1 MSPYS
6 HGPPIHLLSPNRR
19 PLVLIDTAKLRTK
32 IGYRALRHVGW
43 AIASALCAGDAVRG
57 RMLNSSKKSS
67 TSAAHAVAA
76 DTRLVIVTPNGEHD
90 SETWKPGGGNYF
102 YELFTSAQEAY
113 GEEHVE
119 IFLVDE
125 NAAPET
131 WHAPLVQRL
140 ISTRASH
147 CLAFVESD
155 PGQAG
160 PWHWNEF
167 ALRARHAW
175 SGAFVGVL
183 TDGVYLL
190 HQLRATRFRRAMPQ
204 SIFVAIDVESSSYA
218 GYVPARTIFG
228 PCFLP
233 ISDSSIEAL
242 SDSTAM
248 SDEREFDLVFV
259 GKVYPNR
266 EGFLDELR
274 SSGIRIGINPHR
286 PDPAVRPGYGDY
298 VRGLR
303 QGLFTLNLSEAGG
316 MPVPQLKSRMLE
328 GPLFGTIVCTD
339 ESSLG
344 RRFFDHNQFVTFT
357 TAGELQQAIAPL
369 LANPQKLVEVRD
381 AAHSHARQIASS
393 AFWSTVERG
402 LAENDLPNLDTRSPR

>member
-1 MSPYS
+1 MLLTYPFSES
-6 HGPPIHLLSPNRR
+6 LSPLPINTR
-19 PLVLIDTAKLRTK
+19 KLRTR

-43 AIASALCAGDAVRG
+43 AIAPALCAGDAVRG
-57 RMLNSSKKSS
+57 RRLNSSQKRS
-67 TSAAHAVAA
+67 TTAAQSKATN
-76 DTRLVIVTPNGEHD
+76 TRLVIVTPNGEHD

-102 YELFTSAQEAY
+102 YELFTSAQEVY

-131 WHAPLVQRL
+131 WYAPLVQRL

-167 ALRARHAW
+167 ALRARHVW
-175 SGAFVGVL
+175 SGAFIGVL

-286 PDPAVRPGYGDY
+286 PDPAVRPEYGDY

-303 QGLFTLNLSEAGG
+303 QGLFTVNLSEAGG

-339 ESSLG
+339 ESSLA
-344 RRFFDHNQFVTFT
+344 RRFFDANQFITFA
-357 TAGELQQAIAPL
+357 TAGELMQAIAPL
-369 LANPQKLVEVRD
+369 LANPQKFAEVRA
-381 AAHSHARQIASS
+381 AAHAHARQIASS

-402 LAENDLPNLDTRSPR
+402 LAENDLPNLDTRSPG

>member
-1 MSPYS
+1 M
-6 HGPPIHLLSPNRR
+6 
-19 PLVLIDTAKLRTK
+19 V
-32 IGYRALRHVGW
+32 
-43 AIASALCAGDAVRG
+43 
-57 RMLNSSKKSS
+57 
-67 TSAAHAVAA
+67 A
-76 DTRLVIVTPNGEHD
+76 DTRLVIVTPNSEHD

-102 YELFTSAQEAY
+102 FELFTSAQEAY
-113 GEEHVE
+113 GEKNVE
-119 IFLVDE
+119 VFLVDE
-125 NAAPET
+125 IATPET
-131 WHAPLVQRL
+131 WHASLVQHL

-160 PWHWNEF
+160 PWHWNDF
-167 ALRARHAW
+167 ALRARHVW
-175 SGAFVGVL
+175 SGAFIGVL

-190 HQLRATRFRRAMPQ
+190 HQLRATRFRRAMPH

-233 ISDSSIEAL
+233 ISDASIEAL
-242 SDSTAM
+242 SDSTAI

-274 SSGIRIGINPHR
+274 SSGLRIGINPHR
-286 PDPAVRPGYGDY
+286 QDPAVRPGYGDY

-339 ESSLG
+339 ESSLA
-344 RRFFDHNQFVTFT
+344 RRFFDTDQFVTFA
-357 TAGELQQAIAPL
+357 TAGDLQQAITGL
-369 LANPQKLVEVRD
+369 LANPQKLVEVR
-381 AAHSHARQIASS
+381 AAAQDNARTIASG
-393 AFWSTVERG
+393 AFWTTAERG
-402 LAENDLPNLDTRSPR
+402 LVENHLPNLGTRSVR

>member
-1 MSPYS
+1 L
-6 HGPPIHLLSPNRR
+6 PIN
-19 PLVLIDTAKLRTK
+19 TKKFRTS

-43 AIASALCAGDAVRG
+43 AIAPVLCAGDAVRG
-57 RMLNSSKKSS
+57 RKLNSPKKR
-67 TSAAHAVAA
+67 SAAAAYAVVA
-76 DTRLVIVTPNGEHD
+76 DTRLVIVTPNSEHD

-102 YELFTSAQEAY
+102 FELFTSAQEAY
-113 GEEHVE
+113 GEKNVE
-119 IFLVDE
+119 VFLVDE
-125 NAAPET
+125 IATPET
-131 WHAPLVQRL
+131 WHASLVQHL

-160 PWHWNEF
+160 PWHWNDF
-167 ALRARHAW
+167 ALRARHVW
-175 SGAFVGVL
+175 SGAFIGVL

-190 HQLRATRFRRAMPQ
+190 HQLRATRFRRAMPH

-233 ISDSSIEAL
+233 ISDASIEAL
-242 SDSTAM
+242 SDSTAI

-274 SSGIRIGINPHR
+274 SSGLRIGINPHR
-286 PDPAVRPGYGDY
+286 QDPAVRPGYGDY

-339 ESSLG
+339 ESSLA
-344 RRFFDHNQFVTFT
+344 RRFFDTDQFVTFA
-357 TAGELQQAIAPL
+357 TAGDLQQAITGL
-369 LANPQKLVEVRD
+369 LANPQKLVEVR
-381 AAHSHARQIASS
+381 AAAQDNARTIASG
-393 AFWSTVERG
+393 AFWTTAERG
-402 LAENDLPNLDTRSPR
+402 LVENHLPNLGTRSVR